1 MHNVFSSKIHSAK
14 GSELVFL
21 LLSIGSVS
29 IGSVL
34 EHTSQQFQ
42 LQIKHAFTQQQKQT
56 R

>member
-1 MHNVFSSKIHSAK
+1 MLGNPVHNVFSSKIHSAK

-21 LLSIGSVS
+21 LLS